1 MLARTLTAMIVAAS
15 MALTAHDV
23 PAQQGAASAPAV
35 QASAPARP
43 ASPPAAVGPG
53 QPPVVV
59 PATSSRVAVSVLI
72 REKEM
77 PKAADFSLGLVA
89 NGQTPPLVSRPTI
102 ESFAAAAGA
111 DADSKIVQFEI
122 GGLFAF
128 GESSVA
134 LYHRGKL
141 IETLRFARPGLALEP
156 AIDQGF
162 VAREGSAAR
171 LALVLDNPAGFG
183 YEEVRARL
191 RFADTDVCVFDAEP
205 SGTRPDSCA
214 DPAHWTAFK
223 VRQYER
229 VTLRAE
235 PAPEW
240 FRDPATGRARV
251 QSTKGLL
258 TLRFLDQASG
268 TVYEQNLPL
277 EVEFVPGS
285 ASQVASL
292 GWVAWWLLV
301 GAIASLLLR
310 VSIPNMRRKRQLK
323 DQLGDA
329 SKLISAISTE
339 VDSNL
344 RVLLRVERLALDE
357 IRQDG
362 WQIGP
367 GYADYAQRVEQ
378 GLPILKRRIDAVR
391 RLDTTLIRRR
401 LMMEQG
407 PAPTRLEQVEEW
419 LGIVSEMLKQD
430 SLSEEEWVLVNQRL
444 EAAQKQMREPTQTEK
459 EAFEAL
465 LSGRWKAIRKHFGG
479 TGMLV
484 VPPLLAQMAPCF
496 PDPGLLPR
504 VDDEDGSEWIQ
515 EVGPVRADLQLS
527 ALALIWEFQ
536 FLAPLH
542 AMNDHW
548 LWATDELTRLLATPA
563 VNNLR
568 EAKSLLRQLA
578 EDVSERHIRDALQS
592 GNASIVMD
600 PATPR
605 PNQKIRFSVRLR
617 PGHLD
622 SAAARELVTCRW
634 TFNDRHA
641 ASSGVGWASQL
652 WRGSDP
658 APDGT
663 PPALLLCES
672 GWDVHHYFEKDVNWS
687 NVSVAFFDATGSPI
701 KLDAGTPPA
710 ADAKPWYRLA
720 EPVTA
725 SRRPQ
730 EKWARAW
737 LETVQ
742 VAATLLVPL
751 ATLASTTLDGSG
763 GANWWELIAIGFA
776 SDTIKNALVGVSSSA
791 RS

>member
-1 MLARTLTAMIVAAS
+1 MSTRTHAAILVAWVALAAG
-15 MALTAHDV
+15 DV
-23 PAQQGAASAPAV
+23 SRAQVDAPATSAPA
-35 QASAPARP
+35 QASGV
-43 ASPPAAVGPG
+43 SETVGPG

-59 PATSSRVAVSVLI
+59 PATSSRVSVLVLVNEGGAP
-72 REKEM
+72 R
-77 PKAADFSLGLVA
+77 AADFSLGLVTSS
-89 NGQTPPLVSRPTI
+89 QLPPLVSRPTI
-102 ESFAAAAGA
+102 ESFAAAPGA
-111 DADSKIVQFEI
+111 DADSMVVQLGI

-141 IETLRFARPGLALEP
+141 IETLRFVRPGLVVKP
-156 AIDQGF
+156 AIDEGF

-183 YEEVRARL
+183 YEDVRARL
-191 RFADTDVCVFDAEP
+191 RFADTDVCVFNVEP
-205 SGTRPDSCA
+205 AANPPDFCA
-214 DPAHWTAFK
+214 DAGNWTAFK
-223 VRQYER
+223 VQQYER

-240 FRDPATGRARV
+240 FRDPESGRARA
-251 QSTKGLL
+251 QSKKGLL
-258 TLRFLDQASG
+258 TLRFQDKASG
-268 TVYEQNLPL
+268 AVYEQNLPL

-285 ASQVASL
+285 ASQVGSL

-323 DQLGDA
+323 DQLGEA
-329 SKLISAISTE
+329 AKLVSAISTE

-378 GLPILKRRIDAVR
+378 GLPVLNRRIDAVR
-391 RLDTTLIRRR
+391 RLDATLIRRR

-444 EAAQKQMREPTQTEK
+444 EAAQKVMREPTQTEK

-465 LSGRWKAIRKHFGG
+465 LAGRWKAIRKHFGG

-484 VPPLLAQMAPCF
+484 VPPVLSPMVPCF
-496 PDPGLLPR
+496 PDPALLPQ
-504 VDDEDGSEWIQ
+504 VNDEDGSEWIQ

-536 FLAPLH
+536 FLAPLN

-548 LWATDELTRLLATPA
+548 VRAMDDLTRLLATPA

-578 EDVSERHIRDALQS
+578 EDVSERHIQEALVK

-600 PATPR
+600 PAIPR

-617 PGHLD
+617 PEHLG
-622 SAAARELVTCRW
+622 SCAARGLVTCRW
-634 TFNDRHA
+634 SFNDRHA
-641 ASSGVGWASQL
+641 PPPAVGWVSRLWSTPEETASTNL
-652 WRGSDP
+652 M
-658 APDGT
+658 A
-663 PPALLLCES
+663 ES

-687 NVSVAFFDATGSPI
+687 EVSVAFFDANGVAI
-701 KLDAGTPPA
+701 DLDGGTPPA
-710 ADAKPWYRLA
+710 PGAKPWYELA
-720 EPVTA
+720 EPVIA
-725 SRRPQ
+725 SRRPK

-776 SDTIKNALVGVSSSA
+776 SDTIKNALVGASA
-791 RS
+791 PARQ